1 MNQLSQR
8 QKTSARYASTWLIQH
23 EITINEILFDMFT
36 QFSEISSRF
45 IHADK
50 AKGCKT
56 LTYFAT
62 IY

>member
-36 QFSEISSRF
+36 QFSEISS
-45 IHADK
+45 
-50 AKGCKT
+50 
-56 LTYFAT
+56 
-62 IY
+62 

>member
-1 MNQLSQR
+1 M
-8 QKTSARYASTWLIQH
+8 TT
-23 EITINEILFDMFT
+23 NEILQDMFT
-36 QFSEISSRF
+36 QFSEIFSRF

-56 LTYFAT
+56 LTLFAT